1 MTNPTPE
8 ITVYGADWCPDTRRA
23 KRLLE
28 ERKIA
33 YRWVDIDQDK
43 AAEKIVLEA
52 NRGNRSIPTIVFPD
66 GSILVEP
73 SNAELSAKLFR
84 TRLE

>member
-23 KRLLE
+23 KRLLD
-28 ERKIA
+28 ERQVA

-43 AAEKIVLEA
+43 AGEKVVLDA
-52 NRGNRSIPTIVFPD
+52 NRGNRSIPTIIFAD

-73 SNAELSAKLFR
+73 SNSQLIAKLG
-84 TRLE
+84 